1 MHAKTGEIVGE
12 KYGDH
17 NPESLEQLNA
27 DKGEHFS
34 EVDYIGVV

>member
-1 MHAKTGEIVGE
+1 MTGEIVVE
-12 KYGDH
+12 RYRDH

-34 EVDYIGVV
+34 ETG